1 MERWNVVLFLFSRVA
16 SSSLLSCG
24 SAWTLFWLG
33 KVVSFKKKK
42 IFVFVFFFSPVLSC
56 SLGWTF
62 HQCYSEYRSFS
73 SEAISRIFG
82 SSEDKTSPQIRQC
95 CATGKTL
102 PPSRLTLPF
111 PAYLKLVFFT
121 NVTPRSVFQRS
132 ALTQGID
139 KNLILKATW
148 ELKILIVCYWTKIL

>member
-1 MERWNVVLFLFSRVA
+1 MKCGLFLFSRVA

-33 KVVSFKKKK
+33 KVVSFKKKW
-42 IFVFVFFFSPVLSC
+42 FCVFFFSSPILSC

-82 SSEDKTSPQIRQC
+82 SSEDKTSPQIRRC

-102 PPSRLTLPF
+102 FAFLPPRLTFLF
-111 PAYLKLVFFT
+111 PACLRLVFT
-121 NVTPRSVFQRS
+121 NRTAHSIFQRS
-132 ALTQGID
+132 APTQGID
-139 KNLILKATW
+139 ENLILKATW
-148 ELKILIVCYWTKIL
+148 ELKILIVCYWI

>member
-1 MERWNVVLFLFSRVA
+1 MKCVLFRGFLFSRVA

-33 KVVSFKKKK
+33 KVVSLKKKNV
-42 IFVFVFFFSPVLSC
+42 VFVFFFFPILSC

-102 PPSRLTLPF
+102 FASLPPRLTFPF
-111 PAYLKLVFFT
+111 PACLCLVAFT
-121 NVTPRSVFQRS
+121 NGTPDSVFQRS

-139 KNLILKATW
+139 KSLILKATW
-148 ELKILIVCYWTKIL
+148 ELKITL